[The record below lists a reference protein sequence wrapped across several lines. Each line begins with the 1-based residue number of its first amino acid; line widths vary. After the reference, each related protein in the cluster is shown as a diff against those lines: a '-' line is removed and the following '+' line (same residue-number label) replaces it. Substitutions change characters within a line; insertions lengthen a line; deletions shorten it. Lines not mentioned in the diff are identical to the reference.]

1 MFTGPGGIDTN
12 SVNPVGI
19 ATLRRGNGIDDLL
32 FQACLAICGEPLV
45 AAVLDDQLAIAG
57 ELVPTLAILL
67 DRGVGDVVPPLC
79 ISRDRQGTI
88 TKSPVVPC

>member
-32 FQACLAICGEPLV
+32 FQACLAIRGEPLV
-45 AAVLDDQLAIAG
+45 AAVLDDQLAIAS
-57 ELVPTLAILL
+57 ELVPTPAILL

-79 ISRDRQGTI
+79 ISRGGPGAIADTAA
-88 TKSPVVPC
+88 V